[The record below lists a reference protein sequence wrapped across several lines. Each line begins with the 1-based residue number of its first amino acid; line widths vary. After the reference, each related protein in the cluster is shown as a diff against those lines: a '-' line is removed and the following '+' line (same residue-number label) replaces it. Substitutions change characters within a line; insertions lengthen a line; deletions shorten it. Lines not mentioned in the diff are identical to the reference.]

1 VRRFALAWLGVL
13 ALLASAPA
21 GAEIVRAEG
30 EGSAPITGVAAP
42 SPRAAALKAAL
53 ADAVRAVAER
63 LAGTASGPAAEEA
76 LRAALGPDPARFAQ
90 SYRDLGQS
98 ERPGPEGRELIVRV
112 EARVDAGSVAEA
124 LRRAGL
130 LAERASPPMAGSGS
144 RLVVEPLPPW
154 PLLSA
159 VRKRLV
165 ELGARRVSPER
176 AEPSG
181 VVLSIESDRSA
192 GGLVE
197 ALIASPPPG
206 VSVVPIGDRDGAPAI
221 RLEALPASLRAD

>member
-1 VRRFALAWLGVL
+1 MGRALCALAAG
-13 ALLASAPA
+13 ALLASSSAR
-21 GAEIVRAEG
+21 AEIVRAEG
-30 EGSAPITGVAAP
+30 EGSALIPGAAAA

-53 ADAVRAVAER
+53 ADAVWVVAER
-63 LAGTASGPAAEEA
+63 LAGRASGPAAEEA
-76 LRAALGPDPARFAQ
+76 LAAALGPDPARLAQ
-90 SYRDLGQS
+90 SYRELGQS

-130 LAERASPPMAGSGS
+130 LAERASPPPAGAGA

-181 VVLSIESDRSA
+181 VVLSFESDRSA